1 MVAFNEQLKKFSDI
15 HMKQAMAADMGRKE
29 TWQSNLAAFLLTL
42 PTTLLQ
48 ESFIAFIDSFKIV
61 MID

>member
-29 TWQSNLAAFLLTL
+29 T
-42 PTTLLQ
+42 
-48 ESFIAFIDSFKIV
+48 
-61 MID
+61 